1 MPASRGVKRPIPA
14 EKITLWIINNKV
26 LSIALG
32 GVCACMHVRPSVCVG
47 VIYVCM
53 TYNVILYTV

>member
-32 GVCACMHVRPSVCVG
+32 GVVCVCVSVCLSVCLS
-47 VIYVCM
+47 IYVF
-53 TYNVILYTV
+53 V

>member
-32 GVCACMHVRPSVCVG
+32 GVVCVCVCLSVCLS
-47 VIYVCM
+47 IYVF
-53 TYNVILYTV
+53 V